1 MSRIVRQSKFR
12 HVFGTGSKQE
22 QSYAN
27 VSPSKGAWDS
37 NKVKASNKF
46 VGLIWEARGGGSFA
60 VIPNE
65 QVGKLP
71 ANYPLVAGHK
81 GNVLDIDFSPFNDH
95 VVASVSEDGNGRVW
109 SIPQGG
115 LTQNLVEPAQ
125 SLIGHRRKVG
135 TVNFHPT
142 ANNILA
148 TSSTDYSVKIW
159 DIEKGTAVFDVA
171 GHSDIINNV
180 SWNRLGTS
188 LVTTCKDK
196 KVRLVDPRQQRITG
210 EYDDHPG
217 VKGSRAIWLG
227 SRETIFGVG
236 FSKTSDRVFA
246 IYDPRNLAA
255 PVVKQNIDTSAGIL
269 MPFYDNDT
277 GLLFLGGKGD
287 GNIRY
292 YEIVD
297 ERPFIHYVADYKSS
311 VPQLG
316 LALKPKTAV
325 DVSSCEVASLLK
337 VTNDTV
343 EPIHFC
349 VPRKS
354 EMFQDDI
361 YPPTPGPDPALTA
374 AEWIAGQTKEPTL
387 ISLEGGFV
395 AKEKPEFAP
404 SEVQKEEVA
413 KPKTEVEWKNEVDAL
428 QKRVAY
434 LEAELVKRDAK
445 IRELGGN

>member
-1 MSRIVRQSKFR
+1 MSRIVRQSKYR

-27 VSPSKGAWDS
+27 VAPSKGAWDS

-46 VGLIWEARGGGSFA
+46 IGLIWEARGGGSFA
-60 VIPNE
+60 VIPAE
-65 QVGKLP
+65 KTGKLP
-71 ANYPLVAGHK
+71 ANYPLIAGHK
-81 GNVLDIDFSPFNDH
+81 GLVLDIDFSPFNDNI
-95 VVASVSEDGNGRVW
+95 VASVSEDGNGRVW
-109 SIPQGG
+109 SIPAGG
-115 LTQNLVEPAQ
+115 LQANMTDPAQ
-125 SLIGHRRKVG
+125 TLIGHRRKVG

-159 DIEKGTAVFDVA
+159 DIERGAAVFDVA
-171 GHSDIINNV
+171 GHSDIIN
-180 SWNRLGTS
+180 SCQWNRLGTT

-196 KVRLVDPRQQRITG
+196 KVRIVDPRQQRVTA

-227 SRETIFGVG
+227 SKETIFGVG
-236 FSKTSDRVFA
+236 FSKQSDRVFA
-246 IYDPRNLAA
+246 IHDPRNLAA

-277 GLLFLGGKGD
+277 GLLYLAGKGD

-297 ERPFIHYVADYKSS
+297 ERPFIHFVADYKTS

-316 LALKPKTAV
+316 MAMKPKTAV
-325 DVSSCEVASLLK
+325 DVSSCEVACFLK
-337 VTNDTV
+337 VSNDCV

-361 YPPTPGPDPALTA
+361 YPPTPGADPALTA
-374 AEWIAGQTKEPTL
+374 AEWVAGQTKEPTL

-395 AKEKPEFAP
+395 AKEKPEFVA
-404 SEVQKEEVA
+404 SEVKKEEEQ
-413 KPKTEVEWKNEVDAL
+413 KPKTEVEWRAEVEAL

-434 LEAELVKRDAK
+434 LEAELVKRDAR